1 MQLVNSKTKTVSLDA
16 KTVHVVDIKIKTD
29 RAVVNTV
36 QVDNIKVAREVL
48 VATPYRPDTTQM
60 VMVNVGNGKDVKQQP
75 ALTVGDLLVHV
86 DTTMETTVIVIYFT
100 IENLAQLSTRM
111 IAGVLLVVALVME
124 AEHITGFMQ
133 IVKNYKSI
141 KITYFY
147 LNENFTSFTSH
158 SSLCKYN
165 PYKYQ

>member
-1 MQLVNSKTKTVSLDA
+1 MVKVVVQ
-16 KTVHVVDIKIKTD
+16 TVHVVDIKIKT
-29 RAVVNTV
+29 VSLIVKTV
-36 QVDNIKVAREVL
+36 QAVSIKVAREVL
-48 VATPYRPDTTQM
+48 VATPYRPDTTQTEL
-60 VMVNVGNGKDVKQQP
+60 VHVVKQKGVKQQL
-75 ALTVGDLLVHV
+75 ALTVGDLNVHV
-86 DTTMETTVIVIYFT
+86 DTTMEGLVIVIYFT
-100 IENLAQLSTRM
+100 RENLAQLSTRM